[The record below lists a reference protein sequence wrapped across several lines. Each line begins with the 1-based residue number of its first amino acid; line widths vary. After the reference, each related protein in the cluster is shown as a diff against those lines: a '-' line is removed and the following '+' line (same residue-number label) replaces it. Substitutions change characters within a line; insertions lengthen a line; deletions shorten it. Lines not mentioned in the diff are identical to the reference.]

1 MTKNINYLDLLYF
14 LIIFIPALK
23 IIYKFKRKELFKNTL
38 VSSLRMIVQLIFV
51 GIYLEYIFKLNNRY
65 INILYILFMILIS
78 TFSSVKSTTLKGN
91 KIVGLTFISTIIPF
105 IIYMLIFEKLVIKL
119 ENIFDAKYL
128 IPIGG
133 MVLGNCLSGQIL
145 VLNDF
150 INSMKKN
157 KEEYLFALSMGAN
170 KKEALRPYL
179 IQSMELSIKPKIAN
193 MATLGLVSLPG
204 MMTGQILG
212 GNTPDMAIK
221 YQIAIMIGI
230 FSTNFFS
237 SYLLLKFIIKYF
249 FDEYSMIDRKIIS
262 N

>member
-23 IIYKFKRKELFKNTL
+23 IIYKFKRKELFRNTL

-51 GIYLEYIFKLNNRY
+51 GIYLEYIFKLNNSY
-65 INILYILFMILIS
+65 VNIVYILFMILIS
-78 TFSSVKSTTLKGN
+78 TFSSVKSTTLKGE

-105 IIYMLIFEKLVIKL
+105 TMYMLIFEKLVIKL
-119 ENIFDAKYL
+119 DNIFDAKYL

-150 INSMKKN
+150 INSIKKN
-157 KEEYLFALSMGAN
+157 KEEYLFSLSMGAN
-170 KKEALRPYL
+170 KKEALRPYV
-179 IQSMELSIKPKIAN
+179 IQAMELSIKPKIAN

-212 GNTPDMAIK
+212 GNTPDIAIK

-249 FDEYSMIDRKIIS
+249 FDEYSMMDRKIIS